1 MGNDKKLKILDA
13 ECYSCKEVIVP
24 VDEKKEEEGKQVYSC
39 PNCGTEF
46 FIEKTIVFE
55 DEEDEIVTYH

>member
-1 MGNDKKLKILDA
+1 M
-13 ECYSCKEVIVP
+13 P

-55 DEEDEIVTYH
+55 AEEDEIVTYH